1 MLHKARKIHHLLRQ
15 CPRPLQPPLLLEIL
29 EEPAIVLCQ
38 GDDTTRR
45 GADYVVGLAFFQRLL
60 QPRKRL
66 ACHCRAICAV
76 ARIESNQAAT
86 ILLPWE
92 RDLDTTGP
100 QHLNGGLT
108 HFRIQAIDHTSRE
121 VADCDASMLCTIL
134 ACCTP

>member
-15 CPRPLQPPLLLEIL
+15 CPRPLQPPLLLEVL

-60 QPRKRL
+60 QHRNRL
-66 ACHCRAICAV
+66 ARHRRAICAV

-86 ILLPWE
+86 TLLPRE

-100 QHLNGGLT
+100 QHLNGSLT
-108 HFRIQAIDHTSRE
+108 HFRIQTIDHTSRE
-121 VADCDASMLCTIL
+121 VAHGEASMLCASL
-134 ACCTP
+134 AGCTP